1 MNINDLIYLLLIT
14 LGAYLMPFVS
24 KKLLLPSPVGEM
36 LFGVGVAALWQL
48 QEPREGNIV
57 QFLAELGFVLLMYLA
72 GMEIEIDL
80 LKKRPFRDLA
90 VMGLYY
96 ALVLLLS
103 LWVVSWWGESVIL
116 ALMMSMV
123 AVGLLFPVLK
133 EAGLLNRE
141 TGKKLLLLATVG
153 EMISL
158 ITLTLYSLWVRSGF
172 SLATVLHLMQLLG
185 FALGA
190 WLVWR
195 FYRWLVWWHPQ
206 LLMPFYHIGE
216 DAQEGGMRASL
227 LNIFLFVTL
236 ALWLHLEIIVGAFL
250 GGMLFG
256 GLLHQ
261 KERIKERLGTMAY
274 GFLVPLFFIHVGMTL
289 PLTLLN
295 RWPIWRMALMMSA
308 LVLGLRLICS
318 PMLRFAGFAWE
329 ELPLLA
335 LGLSFPL
342 TLLVAVAAFGHQTG
356 LIGDAGFTS
365 GLLASM
371 ITGLVYPILFK
382 RRLPRCGDSG

>member
-1 MNINDLIYLLLIT
+1 MNINDLLYLLLIT
-14 LGAYLMPFVS
+14 LGAYLAPFLS
-24 KKLLLPSPVGEM
+24 KRLLLPSPVGEM

-48 QEPREGNIV
+48 QEAREGGIV
-57 QFLAELGFVLLMYLA
+57 SFLAELGFVLLMYLA
-72 GMEIEIDL
+72 GMEIEFDL
-80 LKKRPFRDLA
+80 LRKRPFRDLF

-96 ALVLLLS
+96 GLVLLLS
-103 LWVVSWWGESVIL
+103 LGLAVWSGASVIL
-116 ALMMSMV
+116 GLMMSMV
-123 AVGLLFPVLK
+123 ALGLLFPVLK
-133 EAGLLNRE
+133 EARLLDRE
-141 TGKKLLLLATVG
+141 TGKNLLLLATVG

-158 ITLTLYSLWVRSGF
+158 MALTAYSLWVRSGF
-172 SLATVLHLMQLLG
+172 SLATLLHLLQLLG
-185 FALGA
+185 FAAGA
-190 WLVWR
+190 WLVWK

-206 LLMPFYHIGE
+206 LLTPFYHIVD

-236 ALWLHLEIIVGAFL
+236 AFWLDLEIIIGAFL

-289 PLTLLN
+289 PLSMLT
-295 RWPIWRMALMMSA
+295 RWPIWRTALLMS
-308 LVLGLRLICS
+308 VLIFALRLVCA
-318 PMLRFAGFAWE
+318 PLLRFAGFSWR

-342 TLLVAVAAFGHQTG
+342 TLLVAVAAFGHQAG
-356 LIGDAGFTS
+356 LIGDAGFAS

-371 ITGLVYPILFK
+371 ITGLVYPILLK
-382 RRLPRCGDSG
+382 RRLPKCGDSD